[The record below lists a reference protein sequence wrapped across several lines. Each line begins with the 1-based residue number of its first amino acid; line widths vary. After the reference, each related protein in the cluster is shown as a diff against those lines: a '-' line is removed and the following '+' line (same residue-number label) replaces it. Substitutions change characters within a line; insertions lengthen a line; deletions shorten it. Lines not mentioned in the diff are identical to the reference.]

1 MIVSTKGR
9 YALRVMIDLAAHND
23 GSFVPLAEIAERQ
36 GISEKYLESI
46 LVVLSRAGFLQ
57 SLRGKGGGYRLS
69 HAPEEYTADEIV
81 CLAEGTLAPV
91 TCMKDGES
99 CERAGQCP
107 TRPMWEGLDRVITE
121 YLSRWTVA
129 DLLKNAQ
136 EMQP

>member
-1 MIVSTKGR
+1 MLISTKGR
-9 YALRVMIDLAAHND
+9 YALRVMVDLAEQD
-23 GSFVPLAEIAERQ
+23 PERFVRLQEIADRQ
-36 GISEKYLESI
+36 GISEKYLEGI
-46 LVVLSRAGFLQ
+46 VVKLSRAGDLV
-57 SLRGKGGGYRLS
+57 SARGKGGGYRLS
-69 HAPEEYTADEIV
+69 RAPEEYTADEIV

-121 YLSRWTVA
+121 YLRRWTVA

>member
-1 MIVSTKGR
+1 
-9 YALRVMIDLAAHND
+9 MIDLAAHND
-23 GSFVPLAEIAERQ
+23 GRLCAVGGDCRAAGNF
-36 GISEKYLESI
+36 GKKYLESI

-69 HAPEEYTADEIV
+69 RAPEEYTADEIV

-107 TRPMWEGLDRVITE
+107 TRPMWGLDRVITE

>member
-1 MIVSTKGR
+1 M
-9 YALRVMIDLAAHND
+9 
-23 GSFVPLAEIAERQ
+23 PLAEIAERQ

-69 HAPEEYTADEIV
+69 RAPEEYTADEIV